1 MSTKKKLSRRE
12 FFKDAAIGA
21 AAVTGV
27 GVLFAKP
34 TQAKTAGSLPGVP
47 AKWDYQTDVI
57 VVGYGGAGAFAAI
70 AAAEAGAKVIILEKA
85 PEGGGSTRMSG
96 GNFTVTNDPADAAKY
111 LFAASGLV
119 TPMEQCQAWAQEIAK
134 TTAWFDKYQIKYTT
148 RPQEMFGADFKNFPG
163 ANAIRSIVITGLG
176 PALYSQT
183 DAIIKANK
191 NIKLMLKTS
200 SAALVQNPVTRE
212 VLGVIAESGGK
223 SIAVKAKRGVVLS
236 AGGFEYN
243 ETMVNN
249 YLRPVPL
256 KPVGWKYNTGDAIL
270 MAQAIGADLWHMNM
284 IASCG
289 LATVTP
295 GTDIGWKRP
304 NAKSGNNVIV
314 DRFGSRFICENPEL
328 NAHRTWM
335 YFDIW
340 DWSQTQKDS
349 GYRVIPSYI
358 VFDETAR
365 MAGPVC
371 DLATGPSTGNIKLP
385 KELGGAPDGWSK
397 DNSGEIA
404 KGWIIKGN
412 TIEELAKAIGE
423 DMDAAVLKATIE
435 KYNGYVKAGKDPDFN
450 RNPKSLAPVEK
461 PPFYALKIWPG
472 IFNTCGGPRKNE
484 KAQVLD
490 TKQKVIRRLYAAGS
504 VSHSAAHLY
513 STFGQN
519 LAENF
524 AFGNV
529 AGRNVASEKPWDV

>member
-1 MSTKKKLSRRE
+1 MPANKKLSRRE
-12 FFKDAAIGA
+12 FFKDAVLGA
-21 AAVTGV
+21 AAAAGA
-27 GVLFAKP
+27 GMLIGKP
-34 TQAKTAGSLPGVP
+34 AHAKTVSALPGVP

-57 VVGYGGAGAFAAI
+57 IIGYGGAGTFAAI
-70 AAAEAGAKVIILEKA
+70 AAAESGAKVIVLEKA

-96 GNFTVTNDPADAAKY
+96 ANFTITTDPANAAKY
-111 LFAASGLV
+111 LFTASGLV
-119 TPMEQCQAWAQEIAK
+119 TPMEQCQAWAQEISK
-134 TTAWFDKYQIKYTT
+134 TTAWFDRYGIKYTM
-148 RPQEMFGADFKNFPG
+148 RPQEAVGPDFRNFPG
-163 ANAIRSIVITGLG
+163 AGAIRSIVVTGLG
-176 PALYSQT
+176 PELYSRT
-183 DAIIKANK
+183 DAAVKANQ
-191 NIKLMLKTS
+191 NIKVLMKTPS
-200 SAALVQNPVTRE
+200 TDLVQNPVTKE
-212 VLGVIAESGGK
+212 ILGVIANNGQK
-223 SIAVKAKRGVVLS
+223 PIAIKAKRGVVLS

-243 ETMVNN
+243 EMMVNN

-289 LATVTP
+289 LSTVTP

-304 NAKSGNNVIV
+304 SAKSGNNIIV

-328 NAHRTWM
+328 NAHRAWM

-340 DWSQTQKDS
+340 DWSQTQKDA

-371 DLATGPSTGNIKLP
+371 DLASGPSTGNIKLP

-397 DNSGEIA
+397 DNSVEIS
-404 KGWIIKGN
+404 KGWVAKGN
-412 TIEELAKAIGE
+412 TIEELAKAIGD
-423 DMDAAVLKATIE
+423 DMDAARLKVSIE

-450 RNPKSLAPVEK
+450 RNPKSLASIEK
-461 PPFYALKIWPG
+461 PPFYALKVWPG

-484 KAQVLD
+484 KAQVID

-524 AFGNV
+524 AFGNI
-529 AGRNVASEKPWDV
+529 AGRNAANEKPWDV